1 MIRHLSVRHKV
12 AAIAVMTT
20 TIVLLLASALFVMLE
35 ISNYRRALVQELTA
49 IAQISGSNST
59 AAIIFDDRAAAQE
72 TLSALSVR
80 PNIDAAAIYTPD
92 GRLFARHTA
101 PAAASSAMHVPAEF
115 AELSLNSQAPYQLV
129 WTRNSVDLYGPI
141 GFDGEVVGV
150 IHIRSNLDQIEATIW
165 TYLSAVMVIVW
176 LAIALAWLL
185 ASLLQKQVTQ
195 PIFRLL
201 DVVSAVASERDYSL
215 RVQKDSNDEL
225 GALVDGFN
233 AMLAETEAHKVELNS
248 ARKEAESANRMKSD
262 FLAQMGHE
270 LRTPLNAILGFS
282 DFMLSE
288 PHGPLGHESYRE
300 YTRDIHGGGQ
310 HLLGVINDILDMSK
324 IEAGAVELHDEVL
337 DPEALLDASA
347 RLLRERAANAGI
359 SLRAEIAP
367 GLPHLFADR
376 QLIKRCL
383 LNLLYNSIKFTPS
396 GGQIT
401 VRADGERDGA
411 IALTVIDNGVGIAS
425 QNIEHCLAPFGQA
438 ENVLCRTHDGTG
450 LGLPMVKS
458 LIELHGGAL
467 EITSALGEGTKVT
480 LQFPVTRTRARPI
493 GVSVMTEQL
502 TEVLDVPSAVEDEI
516 PVLRAIA

>member
-1 MIRHLSVRHKV
+1 
-12 AAIAVMTT
+12 
-20 TIVLLLASALFVMLE
+20 
-35 ISNYRRALVQELTA
+35 
-49 IAQISGSNST
+49 
-59 AAIIFDDRAAAQE
+59 
-72 TLSALSVR
+72 
-80 PNIDAAAIYTPD
+80 
-92 GRLFARHTA
+92 
-101 PAAASSAMHVPAEF
+101 
-115 AELSLNSQAPYQLV
+115 
-129 WTRNSVDLYGPI
+129 
-141 GFDGEVVGV
+141 
-150 IHIRSNLDQIEATIW
+150 
-165 TYLSAVMVIVW
+165 
-176 LAIALAWLL
+176 
-185 ASLLQKQVTQ
+185 
-195 PIFRLL
+195 
-201 DVVSAVASERDYSL
+201 
-215 RVQKDSNDEL
+215 
-225 GALVDGFN
+225 
-233 AMLAETEAHKVELNS
+233 MLAETEAHKVELNS

-262 FLAQMGHE
+262 FLAQMSHE

-467 EITSALGEGTKVT
+467 EIASALGEGTKVT
-480 LQFPVTRTRARPI
+480 LRFPVTRTRARPI